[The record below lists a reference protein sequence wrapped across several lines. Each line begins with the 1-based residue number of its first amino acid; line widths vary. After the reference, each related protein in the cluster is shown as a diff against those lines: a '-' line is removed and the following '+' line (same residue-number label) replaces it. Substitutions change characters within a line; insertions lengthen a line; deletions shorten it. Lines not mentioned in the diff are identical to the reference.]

1 MGITLR
7 DEVVGRILYEIKNGA
22 NYFRLLE
29 LRGIVPSTLAR
40 YIPLMEKEGL
50 ISVDFDP
57 KTKKKII
64 KLNEARIEEIN
75 SLIEKYIDSEEEQIL
90 RSYSAIQGYNPER
103 AKNLLRR
110 LGENIGKHTSTTL
123 DRHEGFRKF
132 PSSIKDLVEE
142 KK

>member
-1 MGITLR
+1 MSKVIKGKILHTIKQGIHAFTEIEEKSRLGSPTVSKYLR
-7 DEVVGRILYEIKNGA
+7 E
-22 NYFRLLE
+22 LE
-29 LRGIVPSTLAR
+29 R
-40 YIPLMEKEGL
+40 EGL
-50 ISVDFDP
+50 IVVELDKLTRKP
-57 KTKKKII
+57 RY
-64 KLNEARIEEIN
+64 KLNESRIEEIN
-75 SLIEKYIDSEEEQIL
+75 NLIEKYIDSEEEQIL

-110 LGENIGKHTSTTL
+110 LEENIGKHTSTTL